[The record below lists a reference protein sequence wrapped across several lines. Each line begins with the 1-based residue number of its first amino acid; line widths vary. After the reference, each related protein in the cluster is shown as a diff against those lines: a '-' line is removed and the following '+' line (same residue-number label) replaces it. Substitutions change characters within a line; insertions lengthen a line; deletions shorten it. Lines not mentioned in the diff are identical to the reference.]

1 MAEKNEQDGLIT
13 LNGDPFA
20 IFGDWLSKAEI
31 SEPNDPTAMA
41 LSTVD
46 EQGRPSSRM
55 VLLKAWDEEGFVFYT
70 NFESRK
76 GQQLLGQPFAA
87 LLFHWKS
94 LRRQIRIEGRM
105 EVVSEAEADA
115 YFESRPKGAQIGAWA
130 SKQSR
135 PMESRMV
142 FEKRIAQYSAK
153 YGLGSV
159 PRPENWSGFRIIAD
173 RFEFWQDR
181 RFRLHDRA
189 DYQLDE
195 EGQWIGRR
203 LYP

>member
-1 MAEKNEQDGLIT
+1 MAEKKEREELIT
-13 LNGDPFA
+13 LDGDPFA
-20 IFGDWLSKAEI
+20 IFGHWLAEAET

-46 EQGRPSSRM
+46 ENGRPSSRM
-55 VLLKAWDEEGFVFYT
+55 VLLKAWDERGFVFYT

-76 GQQLLGQPFAA
+76 GQQLLSQPYAA

-105 EVVSEAEADA
+105 EVVTQEEADA
-115 YFESRPKGAQIGAWA
+115 YFASRPKGAQIGAWA
-130 SKQSR
+130 SKQSS
-135 PMESRMV
+135 PMESRLA
-142 FEKRIAQYSAK
+142 FEKRIAQFTAK
-153 YGLGSV
+153 YAVGSV

-173 RFEFWQDR
+173 RMEFWWDR

-195 EGQWIGRR
+195 NGQWIGRR